1 MKTPSVSPE
10 LWDTMTPH
18 LLHWAAWHTPKR
30 LGYEP
35 IWYTLSRRQL
45 HDFSTTA
52 LGNLLQAGHWEI
64 IPHHLDSCPSSESL
78 PIFPII
84 LVKKVFD
91 RHYWVVLDEGLIRVW
106 QLVRWVYLLRP
117 LGDLTSR
124 SYFPDLKNWEAV
136 KSMPMT
142 SSWVYQL
149 SWSHSSA
156 ILGLLYSPGT
166 NLPSPPTLAASFPYF
181 FLMIFFRLW

>member
-1 MKTPSVSPE
+1 MRYHDTPPIALGRLAHPKE
-10 LWDTMTPH
+10 TWLWADLVH
-18 LLHWAAWHTPKR
+18 FEQEAVAWFFNH
-30 LGYEP
+30 
-35 IWYTLSRRQL
+35 S
-45 HDFSTTA
+45 

-64 IPHHLDSCPSSESL
+64 IPHHLDSCPSSERL

-91 RHYWVVLDEGLIRVW
+91 RHYWVVLDAGLIRVW
-106 QLVRWVYLLRP
+106 QVVRWVYLLRP

-136 KSMPMT
+136 KSVPMT
-142 SSWVYQL
+142 TSWVYQL

-181 FLMIFFRLW
+181 FLLIFFRLW